1 MDELP
6 ELLLSHYEDP
16 YHRGQCDRATHC
28 SQSHDPNSQ
37 HFILMQ
43 LRISDEGVVEE
54 VWFDSQGCVYCE
66 APASILAQY
75 CEAKSIDELS
85 EFDSASY
92 LALTQLDQ
100 VSAPS
105 SCHMLAWTAIQNA
118 LRSTDIEY
126 EGGHPMFGGPSLGEE
141 S

>member
-6 ELLLSHYEDP
+6 EFLRTHYEDP
-16 YHRGQCDRATHC
+16 YHRGRCKRATHC
-28 SQSHDPNSQ
+28 SQSHDPESQ

-43 LRISDEGVVEE
+43 LRIGDEGVIEE
-54 VWFDSQGCVYCE
+54 AWFDSQGCVHCE

-75 CEAKSIDELS
+75 CESKSIHELID
-85 EFDSASY
+85 FDNASY

-100 VSAPS
+100 IAEPL
-105 SCHMLAWTAIQNA
+105 SCHLLAWTALQEAI
-118 LRSTDIEY
+118 RSTDIEY

>member
-6 ELLLSHYEDP
+6 KLLLSHYEDP
-16 YHRGQCDRATHC
+16 YHRGLCERATHGA
-28 SQSHDPNSQ
+28 QSHDPDSQ

-43 LRISDEGVVEE
+43 LRVSDVGVVEE
-54 VWFDSQGCVYCE
+54 VWFDSQGCAYCE

-75 CEAKSIDELS
+75 CELKSIEELN
-85 EFDSASY
+85 EYKCASY

-100 VSAPS
+100 VAAPS
-105 SCHMLAWTAIQNA
+105 SCHMLAWTAFQNA
-118 LRSTDIEY
+118 LSSTDVDY
-126 EGGHPMFGGPSLGEE
+126 EDGQPLFGGPSLGEE